1 MLIAGVDEA
10 GRGPLA
16 GPVFAAAVILDPQCP
31 IQGLRDSKILSAA
44 RRAELSQQIRR
55 GSLSWHIAWAD
66 VEEIDALNI
75 LGATLLAMRRAVA
88 GLAQTPALVQIDG
101 NRLPDLSG
109 CCMQAECVVRGDALI
124 PAISAASILAKH
136 ARDVLMETL
145 CDVYPGY
152 RFREHKG
159 YATVHHLEALQRLG
173 PSPQHRHSFEPVREA
188 RKSFAG

>member
-31 IQGLRDSKILSAA
+31 IHGLRDSKILSAA

-152 RFREHKG
+152 RFLEHKG